1 VNGAGAAMNGDDA
14 VEAVRAA
21 ERTAYHTQWRI
32 WEELALEQLARS
44 RGLARLPLVPGSEVI
59 QLVSCDGVHLGHVR
73 RDGEYWVAVTVRAAR
88 PCGRYGSAEAAAR
101 GLARACGKDDGPRR

>member
-14 VEAVRAA
+14 VEAV
-21 ERTAYHTQWRI
+21 RTAYHTQWRI

-44 RGLARLPLVPGSEVI
+44 QGLARLPLVPGSEVI

-101 GLARACGKDDGPRR
+101 GLARACGKDDRPRQ

>member
-1 VNGAGAAMNGDDA
+1 MNGAAAAMNGDDA

-32 WEELALEQLARS
+32 WEELPPEQLARS
-44 RGLARLPLVPGSEVI
+44 RGLARLPLVPGSAVI

-73 RDGEYWVAVTVRAAR
+73 RDAR
-88 PCGRYGSAEAAAR
+88 TGWR
-101 GLARACGKDDGPRR
+101 

>member
-1 VNGAGAAMNGDDA
+1 
-14 VEAVRAA
+14 
-21 ERTAYHTQWRI
+21 
-32 WEELALEQLARS
+32 
-44 RGLARLPLVPGSEVI
+44 VI

-101 GLARACGKDDGPRR
+101 GLARACGKDDRPRQ